1 VRALGA
7 KRQAAGVAAEESR
20 RQGGGRSM
28 VSLTLGVF
36 FWGRMG
42 FLAVAVRMW
51 GLRGGWMGGL
61 SHR

>member
-1 VRALGA
+1 MGA

-20 RQGGGRSM
+20 RQRGGRSM

-36 FWGRMG
+36 FWGCMG
-42 FLAVAVRMW
+42 FSCGCGTDV